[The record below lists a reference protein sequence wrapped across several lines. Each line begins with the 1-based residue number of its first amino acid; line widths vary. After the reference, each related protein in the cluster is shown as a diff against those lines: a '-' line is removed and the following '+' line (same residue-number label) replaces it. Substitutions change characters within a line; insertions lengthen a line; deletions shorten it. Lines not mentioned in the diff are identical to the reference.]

1 MKFNFKKYLPLI
13 CKTLLIGL
21 TEAYDLEEKGIDV
34 RVRDTVHDQC
44 YWARTILTDT
54 IDIATGLY
62 SSSGSDEG
70 CYIGKEGD

>member
-34 RVRDTVHDQC
+34 RVQDTVHDQC

-62 SSSGSDEG
+62 SESSSDEE
-70 CYIGKEGD
+70 YYVEEGGD